1 MNIIASGATMTTEEL
16 VAKGAASMEK
26 AEKASVTIGK
36 ELASVAK
43 VVADIQGNGV
53 EGLGFLE
60 SRELAAEAK
69 ALAGLA
75 ANLEME
81 LFTFHR
87 KLTARAQDLG
97 IDLPSVMSGS
107 R

>member
-1 MNIIASGATMTTEEL
+1 MNIIASGATMSIEEL
-16 VAKGAASMEK
+16 VAKGAESMEK
-26 AEKASVTIGK
+26 AEKASSTVSK
-36 ELASVAK
+36 ELLAVAK
-43 VVADIQGNGV
+43 VITDIHGQGP

-60 SRELAAEAK
+60 SREIAAEAK

-87 KLTARAQDLG
+87 KLTARADELG
-97 IDLPSVMSGS
+97 IDLPTIASGS